1 MKQPTKQDWLS
12 EAIKAF
18 ENGSEWAMWLF
29 LIWWA
34 DA

>member
-1 MKQPTKQDWLS
+1 MPTKQDWLD

-29 LIWWA
+29 LLWWA
-34 DA
+34 E